1 MTFSPLDQ
9 VSNLTCPR
17 ASPSA
22 SNNLDLVSG
31 RESPIYLTHQE
42 ITILLT
48 VFLYNVSPFAK
59 KGYLQDLGRPSTT
72 FLAHLFGKIDS
83 FLLFCSLR
91 SPRKRGSSKT
101 ARKNQFC
108 QTNVR
113 EKLLKNWTKVSIFNL
128 QITLFATRLTIK
140 KII

>member
-1 MTFSPLDQ
+1 MIAMCQ
-9 VSNLTCPR
+9 VSKIGVNILVLPKRR
-17 ASPSA
+17 ADDMRKIRGLEALLPHGCLL
-22 SNNLDLVSG
+22 SNSTNRQS
-31 RESPIYLTHQE
+31 
-42 ITILLT
+42 
-48 VFLYNVSPFAK
+48 FCK
-59 KGYLQDLGRPSTT
+59 KCYLQDLGRPSTT

-113 EKLLKNWTKVSIFNL
+113 EKLLKN
-128 QITLFATRLTIK
+128 
-140 KII
+140 